1 MIPARVTPPAFRPV
15 LAVTLV
21 SGASSTAVN
30 TVARRLAVPG
40 ASPAIPPEQLEFEG
54 DDGDAAALALGLADA
69 LDADARATGSGH
81 RVIAI
86 EPGVDVLEAA
96 LMLEHLLESREP
108 HVTPIAVRDVVA
120 VTTSAEIDRLL
131 FGCPPGCP
139 AAAGHPGAHPDEGEP
154 HDAAERLASR
164 LEACSVVVLLDA
176 AAPRVLALLERL
188 CPAARLV
195 GPEALDAVHATPAR
209 LERRLVHRIAAS
221 MGWQREL
228 DPSARGRASGSP
240 LQTLVFTDPRP
251 FHPGRLASAV
261 ERFTP
266 GEVGRIVR
274 SRGLT
279 RLASRSGVVGSWSSA
294 GDLLSL
300 DPTSMPSWHAS
311 APLGQELV
319 FFGEGLRVQRLIGLL
334 DEALLDPGELLAGPE
349 LWQRLP
355 DPFPSWDA
363 GRHQH

>member
-21 SGASSTAVN
+21 GGASSAAVNAVAQRLAGPGTSTAV
-30 TVARRLAVPG
+30 A
-40 ASPAIPPEQLEFEG
+40 PEQLEFEG

-108 HVTPIAVRDVVA
+108 HLIPIAVREVVA
-120 VTTSAEIDRLL
+120 VTTSADVDRLL
-131 FGCPPGCP
+131 FGRAPERRI
-139 AAAGHPGAHPDEGEP
+139 EGEP

-164 LEACSVVVLLDA
+164 LEASSVIVLLDGPS
-176 AAPRVLALLERL
+176 PRVLALLERL
-188 CPAARLV
+188 CPAARVV
-195 GPEALDAVHATPAR
+195 GPEGLVAVHAAPAR

-221 MGWQREL
+221 AGWQREL
-228 DPSARGRASGSP
+228 DPSARGRASGG
-240 LQTLVFTDPRP
+240 LMQTLVFTDPRP
-251 FHPGRLASAV
+251 FHPERLASAV

-279 RLASRSGVVGSWSSA
+279 RLASRPGVVGSWSSA
-294 GDLLSL
+294 GELLSL

-319 FFGEGLRVQRLIGLL
+319 FFGEGLRVDRVIGLL
-334 DEALLDPGELLAGPE
+334 DEALLDPGELLAEPE
-349 LWQRLP
+349 LWQRLA

-363 GRHQH
+363 GRHHH

>member
-1 MIPARVTPPAFRPV
+1 MSPDRVTPPRFRPV

-21 SGASSTAVN
+21 SGASSAAVNAVAQRLAGPGTSTAV
-30 TVARRLAVPG
+30 A
-40 ASPAIPPEQLEFEG
+40 PEQLEFAG

-69 LDADARATGSGH
+69 LDADARATGSGQ

-108 HVTPIAVRDVVA
+108 HLIPIAVRDVVA
-120 VTTSAEIDRLL
+120 VTTSADIDRLL
-131 FGCPPGCP
+131 FGCPPER
-139 AAAGHPGAHPDEGEP
+139 PDGGDGRIHANNRSHGEP

-164 LEACSVVVLLDA
+164 LEASSLIVLHDL
-176 AAPRVLALLERL
+176 PTRRVLALLERL
-188 CPAARLV
+188 CPAARVL
-195 GPEALDAVHATPAR
+195 GRDALDAVHAAPAR

-240 LQTLVFTDPRP
+240 VQTLVFTDPRP
-251 FHPGRLASAV
+251 FHPERLARTV

-279 RLASRSGVVGSWSSA
+279 RLASRPGVVGSWSSA
-294 GDLLSL
+294 GELLSL

-319 FFGEGLRVQRLIGLL
+319 FFGEGMRVERLIGLL

-349 LWQRLP
+349 L
-355 DPFPSWDA
+355 
-363 GRHQH
+363 